1 MAVYP
6 LSVDVRTAGSSVSS
20 DENARRREALVTADD
35 DVDDGTTRLWL
46 WAALASQAPRR
57 FIVIGPY
64 SSWADAKDAAD
75 RAPNVL
81 DLDGKIHS
89 GWRVDETEPTEECE
103 IHRIDEGEYTDD
115 WFA

>member
-1 MAVYP
+1 M
-6 LSVDVRTAGSSVSS
+6 
-20 DENARRREALVTADD
+20 TADD

-46 WAALASQAPRR
+46 WAALAPQARRR
-57 FIVIGPY
+57 FLVIGPY
-64 SSWADAKDAAD
+64 SSWAEAQDAAD

-81 DLDGKIHS
+81 DFDGKIHS

-103 IHRIDEGEYTDD
+103 IHRIDEGENADD